1 MTSNKFESMEP
12 MEAIRHMHNRRYF
25 RETGNKALKK
35 RVSNVVFIPFK
46 IVMVLLFAVVL
57 FIARPVILMFNGSGT
72 KKKPSAKVVSEQA
85 KWDSMYDRQ
94 DREGPLF

>member
-25 RETGNKALKK
+25 KETGNKALKK
-35 RVSNVVFIPFK
+35 RASNVVLMPFK

-57 FIARPVILMFNGSGT
+57 FIARPVLLMFNGKGT
-72 KKKPSAKVVSEQA
+72 PKKPSAKVSREQA
-85 KWDSMYDRQ
+85 KWDSMYDQ
-94 DREGPLF
+94 QNREGPLF